1 VFRRL
6 PLPPLLEER
15 PWPVRIVLAG
25 IIPMGFGFLC
35 GAILDSS
42 KSAYLGLQ
50 VLAALGGYFAGFE
63 HELPHHARIRGVL
76 GGLLFGGFV
85 LIGHQ
90 VAGGTDHGL
99 IPDPEPVMLVL
110 TALLGAVLGMLGAY
124 TRMRIELAGD
134 DPPAAGP

>member
-1 VFRRL
+1 L
-6 PLPPLLEER
+6 PLPPLLDDW

-25 IIPMGFGFLC
+25 IVPMGFGFLC

-42 KSAYLGLQ
+42 GTLYLGLQ

-63 HELPHHARIRGVL
+63 HDLPHHARIRGVL

-85 LIGHQ
+85 LIGHH

-99 IPDPEPVMLVL
+99 IPNPEPVLLVL

-124 TRMRIELAGD
+124 TRMRIELRDD
-134 DPPAAGP
+134 DPPASGP

>member
-1 VFRRL
+1 MARRF
-6 PLPPLLEER
+6 PLPPLLDEW

-25 IIPMGFGFLC
+25 IVPMAFGFLC

-42 KSAYLGLQ
+42 STVYIVLQ
-50 VLAALGGYFAGFE
+50 VVAALGGFFAGFE
-63 HELPHHARIRGVL
+63 HDLPHHARLRGLL

-85 LIGHQ
+85 LIGHH

-110 TALLGAVLGMLGAY
+110 TALLGAVLGMLGAHV
-124 TRMRIELAGD
+124 RMRIELAD
-134 DPPAAGP
+134 YDPPATGS